1 MQYDFSQ
8 ADPQLIYKLMAS
20 TITPRPI
27 AWITTKSRAG
37 IANAAPFSFFNMMG
51 SNPPI
56 IAIGLQ
62 AQADEL
68 KDTTRNIL
76 ETAGFAINLV
86 SFSQA
91 IVMNE
96 TSRAYEM
103 SIDELAENNILTTP
117 ASSMDLPLIQ
127 DAPVKMECILHT
139 AIPTGENQY
148 VILGEVKVFHIDD
161 SAFTDVESGYI
172 DASKLDL
179 VSRMHGRGWYSRNKD
194 LFEML
199 RPE

>member
-8 ADPQLIYKLMAS
+8 TDPQLIYKLMAS

-27 AWITTKSRAG
+27 AWVTTKSRAG

-103 SIDELAENNILTTP
+103 SIDELAEIGR
-117 ASSMDLPLIQ
+117 ASCRER
-127 DAPVKMECILHT
+127 V
-139 AIPTGENQY
+139 
-148 VILGEVKVFHIDD
+148 
-161 SAFTDVESGYI
+161 
-172 DASKLDL
+172 
-179 VSRMHGRGWYSRNKD
+179 
-194 LFEML
+194 
-199 RPE
+199 